1 MDDSRFTTETC
12 RLIRLREVLAV
23 CGMSRAT
30 LYREMKA
37 KQFPAQVK
45 LSARSVGWLEN
56 EVMAWVDSR
65 IKLRAQTPDER

>member
-1 MDDSRFTTETC
+1 MDDTRFTIKTC
-12 RLIRLREVLAV
+12 RLIRLREVLDV

-45 LSARSVGWLEN
+45 LSARSVGWLED
-56 EVMAWVDSR
+56 EVMAWVNLR
-65 IKLRAQTPDER
+65 IRMRTQTPEDQ